1 MSLLL
6 SEIHLPMLIKSTL
19 SEHSQYHTLPW
30 NNLDQLSCLWS
41 VFTKCK
47 KNIRDGFR
55 LENLSWRLW
64 YRQSVLQKKV
74 EPKTSEDIEFTTEKK
89 QLTRTRS
96 LPDLSQWSHQK
107 NVLQRPIS
115 VNLTQKFYIPTPTP
129 SFELDDPLDIEDSSS
144 SEDSSWSEEEEDED
158 EDDDDLLTFTKK
170 TMINGLSVP
179 NTTSALSKPVSLLSD
194 MLQSTDAVKENN
206 NSGLRRCQ
214 SRYSRLDQF
223 FSKATTTTA

>member
-6 SEIHLPMLIKSTL
+6 SDIHLPMLIKSTL
-19 SEHSQYHTLPW
+19 SEHSQYNTLPW
-30 NNLDQLSCLWS
+30 NNLDQLSCLWG

-107 NVLQRPIS
+107 NVLQSHTSLNI
-115 VNLTQKFYIPTPTP
+115 TQKFYIPTP

-144 SEDSSWSEEEEDED
+144 EDSWSEEEEDDD
-158 EDDDDLLTFTKK
+158 EDSLTFTKK
-170 TMINGLSVP
+170 NMINGLSVT
-179 NTTSALSKPVSLLSD
+179 NTSALSKPVSLLSD
-194 MLQSTDAVKENN
+194 MLQSTDTVKEEN

-223 FSKATTTTA
+223 FLKATTTAA